1 MERDEIIKRI
11 DIITRGL
18 SRPKNETDESSEINI
33 VSKEVEEEDKPKLA
47 ALLEDLLVMMK
58 DDPENKAKIKGIWD
72 RLMAGYGH
80 VTPVSEVLGSVKL
93 SFLDGGH

>member
-72 RLMAGYGH
+72 RLMDGYGH
-80 VTPVSEVLGSVKL
+80 VKPVSEVLGSVKL
-93 SFLDGGH
+93 SFLDGGN